1 MHGVTTTL
9 FPSNVIDQGERK
21 MARFHLNLNLRQ
33 FAAPS
38 AARDVIAQRMLRAL
52 QRDDAAPEPD
62 APGGPGW
69 FDSSW
74 ELVHGLEVREGL
86 PGEAQLHEWLEV
98 WLRTDAAAPKKAKAA
113 PAGDALDA
121 FGIDGL
127 ELV

>member
-1 MHGVTTTL
+1 
-9 FPSNVIDQGERK
+9 

-33 FAAPS
+33 LATPS
-38 AARDVIAQRMLRAL
+38 AARGVIAQRMLRSL
-52 QRDDAAPEPD
+52 RRDDAAPEPD

-86 PGEAQLHEWLEV
+86 PGEAQLHEWLEL
-98 WLRTDAAAPKKAKAA
+98 WLRTDVAAPKKVRAA
-113 PAGDALDA
+113 PTCDALDA